1 MGRGEHR
8 APEPAPFKEGEGP
21 PGQGGGDSARH
32 SPGRNGGPA
41 PSEEGVGGEDSSP
54 PQENW

>member
-21 PGQGGGDSARH
+21 PGQGGGIVQGIAQAAMGVQHPARK
-32 SPGRNGGPA
+32 G
-41 PSEEGVGGEDSSP
+41 
-54 PQENW
+54 